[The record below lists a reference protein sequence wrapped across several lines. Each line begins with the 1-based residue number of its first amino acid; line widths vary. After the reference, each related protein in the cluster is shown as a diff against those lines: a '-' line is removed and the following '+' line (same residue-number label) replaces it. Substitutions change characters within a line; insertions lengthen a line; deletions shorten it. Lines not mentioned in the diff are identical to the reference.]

1 MKLNSDN
8 ILLDELLE
16 KLKDKN
22 LVRKITRTNF
32 DKTEF
37 CPIFEYN
44 SIQPKTKFNHFEVFG
59 EKSYCSIERS
69 LFPFFGL
76 PQYGV
81 HCNGWKKKSD
91 EFYFFFAKRS
101 KHLNDFPNLYDNL
114 VGGGQPSGIS
124 IYENLKKE
132 AFEEAGIFQLKKK
145 YITKGNTINY
155 FHNHKNFAFSG
166 IIFVYDYEIYKDIN
180 FKNMDGEVESF
191 YCISVDKLFTLLEK
205 KKLKPNAIISIAD
218 FFLRNL
224 SEYFPKTGILE
235 IKNILKND

>member
-1 MKLNSDN
+1 MHLLKELYNFNYENFSPIRHKNLNVGWIYKRNFALRKLLKLNSDN

-124 IYENLKKE
+124 IYEN
-132 AFEEAGIFQLKKK
+132 
-145 YITKGNTINY
+145 
-155 FHNHKNFAFSG
+155 
-166 IIFVYDYEIYKDIN
+166 
-180 FKNMDGEVESF
+180 
-191 YCISVDKLFTLLEK
+191 
-205 KKLKPNAIISIAD
+205 
-218 FFLRNL
+218 
-224 SEYFPKTGILE
+224 
-235 IKNILKND
+235 